1 MTPEMRSLYDAATC
15 RFMPAGKYAWYF
27 SRGKLRLDP
36 VFFNVLGRGLFPARG
51 TLVDLGCGQG
61 SLLSLLVSA
70 REQYQRGLW
79 PAGWP
84 PPPLDLELRGVELRA
99 DRASAAR
106 AALGGAATIE
116 QADMRGFVFPR
127 CSVIVILDVLLYL
140 APAEQ
145 DRLLGRIAAA
155 LEPGGLLLL
164 READAGGGLAFYI
177 TQWGERLA
185 GSFRGR
191 LWQRLTYRRT
201 SAWLELLAR
210 HGFDACAEPM
220 SHGTPFSNVLF
231 VARKER
237 TVEVAQEMVAL
248 PSVNMSEAA
257 PAVLP
262 A

>member
-36 VFFNVLGRGLFPARG
+36 VFFNLLGRGLFPASG

-70 REQYQRGLW
+70 REQHQRGLW
-79 PAGWP
+79 PAAWP
-84 PPPLDLELRGVELRA
+84 PPPLDLDLHGVELRA
-99 DRASAAR
+99 DRVRAAR
-106 AALGGAATIE
+106 AALGREATIE
-116 QADMRGFVFPR
+116 QGDARSFVFPR
-127 CSVIVILDVLLYL
+127 CSAIVILDVLLYL
-140 APAEQ
+140 TPPEQ

-155 LEPGGLLLL
+155 LEPGGLFLL
-164 READAGGGLAFYI
+164 READAGGGLAFLA

-185 GSFRGR
+185 GSLRGR
-191 LWQRLTYRRT
+191 LWQKLFYRRT

-210 HGFDACAEPM
+210 HGFDVRAEPM

-237 TVEVAQEMVAL
+237 TVEAAQEIVAPPPL
-248 PSVNMSEAA
+248 KMPETA
-257 PAVLP
+257 PAVSP